1 MIEKRTAL
9 SAFLRGFVHA
19 FRGIAVG
26 LRTQRNLRIHALATL
41 LALGLGFWLD
51 LAAWEW
57 CAVLLACG
65 AVWTAEL
72 LNTAIERLADRV
84 TLEHEDII
92 RDVKDAAAGA
102 VLIMS
107 IAAAALGM
115 IIFLPK
121 LLQL

>member
-9 SAFLRGFVHA
+9 SAFVRGFAHA
-19 FRGIAVG
+19 FRGIGVS
-26 LRTQRNLRIHALATL
+26 LRTQRNLRIHAVATL
-41 LALGLGFWLD
+41 VASGLGFWLD
-51 LAAWEW
+51 IAAWEW
-57 CAVLLACG
+57 CAVLIACG

-84 TLEHEDII
+84 TLEREDII

-115 IIFLPK
+115 VIFLPK